1 VPVTKIF
8 STSPG
13 FPSGFTGFG
22 FTTIQTDLGTSP
34 VADSFN
40 DTLTLTGGTIDITG
54 NSGTDTVTLNLK
66 GMTSV
71 AVGDAYNVLGVNS
84 GGTGF
89 ESKSLVHASMDKLWI
104 GTIQYNA
111 CVSIDNPDLT
121 NSFSALTIKHK
132 DGAGN
137 HQHIFNVLDQ
147 TAISQYFT
155 VDENGQTEAQ
165 NITMRNLL
173 GETVLAITDL
183 SNGASV
189 YFGTSFVDPAVPGDG
204 FKFYA
209 NPFGGAPTWV
219 NASSEYLGFL
229 LTGAGTDTA
238 NVTYFAVSDQ
248 NAGAG
253 YIYYVVGQYNNQPC
267 IFKRLG
273 QSLTTVSTTA
283 THNAL
288 CDGIVGGANIT
299 GTVTVIN
306 GITAPE
312 STYTSVGRAGSRFVI
327 RNKSTNII
335 TINHLNGSAS
345 AADQI
350 RTPNGLPFYLM
361 PEQACEVHYDTGS
374 SKWRFIADVSDDGVW
389 TPTLTNTANVA
400 ASTAYECRFM
410 THGKRVFCSGRV
422 DIDPT
427 TTLTLTQLR
436 MSLPI
441 ASNLG
446 GKNDASGNFTTE
458 GLNETGVIFAD
469 AASATVDCNFTPV
482 DVTNKT
488 RWFNF
493 SYERI

>member
-1 VPVTKIF
+1 MYLYGSSVA
-8 STSPG
+8 
-13 FPSGFTGFG
+13 FPLSVS
-22 FTTIQTDLGTSP
+22 L
-34 VADSFN
+34 
-40 DTLTLTGGTIDITG
+40 GGTGLTALG
-54 NSGTDTVTLNLK
+54 AADT
-66 GMTSV
+66 M
-71 AVGDAYNVLGVNS
+71 LGVNDAGTANIYKTKFKVTDAGIVTS
-84 GGTGF
+84 GTANF
-89 ESKSLVHASMDKLWI
+89 SSWFSIENLDASLH
-104 GTIQYNA
+104 
-111 CVSIDNPDLT
+111 
-121 NSFSALTIKHK
+121 ALTVKHL
-132 DGAGN
+132 DASGN
-137 HQHIFNVLDQ
+137 HNDLFRVLDA
-147 TAISQYFT
+147 TGITEYIKIDY
-155 VDENGQTEAQ
+155 VGQSEFQ
-165 NITMRNLL
+165 NLTMRNLF
-173 GETVLAITDL
+173 GETVLDIQDL
-183 SNGASV
+183 SGGASV
-189 YFGTSFVDPAVPGDG
+189 HFGTSFTDPSVPGDG
-204 FKFYA
+204 FSFYA

-248 NAGAG
+248 NAGTG
-253 YIYYVVGQYNNQPC
+253 SIYSVVGQYNPQPC
-267 IFKRLG
+267 LFKRLG

-283 THNAL
+283 TQNAL

-312 STYTSVGRAGSRFVI
+312 STYSTVGRAGSRFVI

-361 PEQACEVHYDTGS
+361 PEQGCEVHYDTGS

-469 AASATVDCNFTPV
+469 AASDTVEFNFTPV